1 MWYFEH
7 TYIKEEFIVYLKF
20 KFYWAVWVSSGNL
33 TTFTLFF
40 LDIYLCLLLSLVE
53 TSCLLWSPPALLPSP
68 GIASFEISISPP
80 LCFSLA
86 KMENYWLAS
95 LAARGF
101 PGGSVIKNL
110 PTYAGDAG
118 DTGSIPGS
126 GRLPGGGHG
135 NPLQY
140 SCLGNPMDQGA
151 WRATVHG
158 VTKNWTRL
166 SNWSCSRSL
175 AAIGF
180 WAPEDYIL
188 PSVMGPSPPCPLC
201 GHRQVH
207 IPWVNQWINEWWV
220 QLPSEAK
227 SNATPSAA
235 RIS

>member
-1 MWYFEH
+1 MQ
-7 TYIKEEFIVYLKF
+7 
-20 KFYWAVWVSSGNL
+20 
-33 TTFTLFF
+33 
-40 LDIYLCLLLSLVE
+40 E
-53 TSCLLWSPPALLPSP
+53 TW
-68 GIASFEISISPP
+68 
-80 LCFSLA
+80 
-86 KMENYWLAS
+86 
-95 LAARGF
+95 
-101 PGGSVIKNL
+101 
-110 PTYAGDAG
+110 

-175 AAIGF
+175 AAIGL

-201 GHRQVH
+201 GRDRS
-207 IPWVNQWINEWWV
+207 IFPEWINELMNDGSSYPPKQKAM
-220 QLPSEAK
+220 QLPLLLELANGREGRSGFNVCFWK
-227 SNATPSAA
+227 SSHLAVFLCSSSN
-235 RIS
+235 ISNETHHRKCFLGVTQLW